1 MSATRLLRR
10 TLYWLLA
17 LPLVLLL
24 LGLLVAS
31 FAVSTETGFNGLL
44 ALAQRVLPGQLSYD
58 RASGRLLGPLRIEGL
73 RYQDGPLQV
82 ALVSSEFDWQPAELL
97 DGALTITR
105 LHVDGLELELPPGED
120 TPPSD
125 QPLELPDIRLP
136 LALTV
141 ADLQGR
147 NIQIRPAGAEPVQID
162 AITLKARTE
171 AESLRVEV
179 LDLRSPLGDV
189 RLDGQI
195 TPTGGYPLRVR
206 LDWRAP
212 VPEYGDF
219 KGTGELRGTLRDH
232 LELTQKITGAAAL
245 ELQGEVRQALTKEP
259 AWSAT
264 VKLEVADL
272 KPFVPDLAG
281 KPLAAQI
288 TAQGV
293 LARFQGQG
301 EIKATVPE
309 LGPATLRFTAAGD
322 DQAVRLNELKLT
334 TADHPLTLDAKGDL
348 QFAELR
354 FKASGQWRSLVWPL
368 TGPAQVESASGE
380 FAAEGTPKDYRFQLA
395 ADLQGPEIPKGRWT
409 LNGQG
414 SDQAVRAV
422 QWSGQTLEGTLEGT
436 VDATWAPAVSWK
448 ATLAGTGL
456 NPGAQWKEV
465 PGKLNLRLKS
475 DGGLDD
481 GKLRA
486 NLLLEELTG
495 TLSGQALRGSADV
508 SVLDQDLTIRTL
520 RLNAGPARLDAEGA
534 LAKRWDLRW
543 TLNAPELKSLVPG
556 LSGGVAST
564 GTLSGSR
571 DRPRVAA
578 NFTVRDL
585 RQGDTQI
592 QRLQGEA
599 DVDVGG
605 RDRSRLKLSGEGLVL
620 GGQRW
625 KSVTLDG
632 GGTPDAHEL
641 KAELSGDPGRFAL
654 ALAGKLQLP
663 ALTWQGRITQLTA
676 KDTLAG
682 TWNLEKTVAVQAA
695 ADKASLDS
703 ACLASAPTRLCLQ
716 GQWNGARGFN
726 GRVQLQNLQP
736 ERFKQFLPPGMKLT
750 TRIDAQAEASGDPN
764 GALQGKLNLDLAPG
778 TLQMLADGRTLRFT
792 LKGGALRAQT
802 DGRTATGQV
811 KLDLARTGQLQADA
825 QVRDP
830 FGAARVDGKIIA
842 AITDLGIISLFV
854 PQAQEVTGQLRAD
867 VNVSGALPKLVLR
880 GAIRLENAGAAI
892 PAAGIKLENLQF
904 AATSTGQGPLQLSGS
919 VRSKPGQL
927 QLSGEVEPLKPQLR
941 LNIKG
946 QDFQAYDTSDIRIR
960 LSPDLNLDIT
970 RELVRVEGQVTIPQA
985 YLSPGGVGDGPS
997 PVTSSEDVVIVN
1009 DRDGKAK
1016 PQAKGPALYVRVR
1029 VILGDDVQVVTPAF
1043 QGKLRGNLLVVETP
1057 ELAPRASGSA
1067 EIVAGT
1073 YKIYGTEIDI
1083 QRGRVLFSNSLLDN
1097 PGLDMRVARTFS
1109 SNLSDDTTVGAQVQG
1124 TLKKP
1129 RLTLFSNPSMPQSDI
1144 LSYLVLGRATQ
1155 GSGGESAMLFKAAS
1169 ALGLGGDSLAKGLG
1183 GAVGLDTV
1191 QLNTSTNG
1199 KNGKNGTDE
1208 EGTSLTL
1215 GKYLTPDL
1223 YVGYGVGLINAVNTI
1238 YIKYRLT
1245 KSLMFESD
1253 SSALGSGAD
1262 LIYSI
1267 ER

>member
-1 MSATRLLRR
+1 MNAVRLLRR
-10 TLYWLLA
+10 TLYWLLS
-17 LPLVLLL
+17 LPLILLL
-24 LGLLVAS
+24 LGLLVAG

-44 ALAQRVLPGQLSYD
+44 ALAQRVLPGQLSYE
-58 RASGRLLGPLRIEGL
+58 RASGRLLGPLRIERL

-82 ALVSSEFDWQPAELL
+82 ALASGEFDWQPAALF
-97 DGALTITR
+97 DGALTVTR
-105 LHVDGLELELPPGED
+105 LHVDGLELDLPPGED

-125 QPLELPDIRLP
+125 QPLELPDIQLP

-147 NIQIRPAGAEPVQID
+147 NIQIRPAGAEPIQID
-162 AITLKARTE
+162 TVTLKARTE
-171 AESLRVEV
+171 AESLLVEV
-179 LDLRSPLGDV
+179 LDLRSPLADV
-189 RLDGQI
+189 RLDGRI
-195 TPTGGYPLRVR
+195 TPTGGYPLHLR
-206 LDWRAP
+206 LDWRVP

-219 KGTGELRGTLRDH
+219 EGKANCAATLRDR
-232 LELTQKITGAAAL
+232 LELTQKISGAAAL
-245 ELQGEVRQALTKEP
+245 ELHGEVRQALTKEP

-264 VKLEVADL
+264 VKLDVADL

-281 KPLAAQI
+281 KPLTAQL

-293 LARFQGQG
+293 LARFEGQG

-322 DQAVRLNELKLT
+322 DQAVRLNELELT
-334 TADHPLTLDAKGDL
+334 AADRPLTLDAKGEL

-395 ADLQGPEIPKGRWT
+395 AELQGPEIPKGRWT

-422 QWSGQTLEGTLEGT
+422 QWSGQTLEGTLEGA
-436 VDATWAPAVSWK
+436 VDATWAPTVSWK
-448 ATLAGTGL
+448 ATLAGAGL

-475 DGGLDD
+475 DGGLDE

-486 NLLLEELTG
+486 NVLLEELTG
-495 TLSGQALRGSADV
+495 TLSGQPLRGSADV
-508 SVLDQDLTIRTL
+508 SLLDQDLTIKTL
-520 RLNAGPARLDAEGA
+520 RLNAGPARLEAEGT

-543 TLNAPELKSLVPG
+543 TLDAPELKSLIPG
-556 LSGGVAST
+556 LSGAVAST
-564 GTLSGSR
+564 GALSGSR
-571 DRPRVAA
+571 DRPRVVA
-578 NFTVRDL
+578 NFTVRNL

-599 DVDVGG
+599 DVDVSGG
-605 RDRSRLKLSGEGLVL
+605 DRSRLKLAGEGLVL

-625 KSVTLDG
+625 KSVTLEG

-641 KAELSGDPGRFAL
+641 KAELTGDPGRFAL

-663 ALTWQGRITQLTA
+663 TLAWQGRITQLTA

-682 TWNLEKTVAVQAA
+682 AWNLEKAVAVQASA
-695 ADKASLDS
+695 EKASLDS
-703 ACLASAPTRLCLQ
+703 ACLASTPTRLCLQ

-726 GRVQLQNLQP
+726 GRAQLQNLQP
-736 ERFKQFLPPGMKLT
+736 ERFKQFLPPGMNLA
-750 TRIDAQAEASGDPN
+750 TRIDVQAEASGDPN
-764 GALQGKLNLDLAPG
+764 GALQGKLNLDIAPG

-802 DGRTATGQV
+802 DGRTATGQI
-811 KLDLARTGQLQADA
+811 KLDLAQTGQLQADA

-842 AITDLGIISLFV
+842 AITDLGIISLFA

-985 YLSPGGVGDGPS
+985 YLSPGGAGDGPS
-997 PVTSSEDVVIVN
+997 AVASSEDVVIVN

-1016 PQAKGPALYVRVR
+1016 PQTRGPALYVQVR

-1043 QGKLRGNLLVVETP
+1043 QGRLRGNLLVVETP

-1083 QRGRVLFSNSLLDN
+1083 QRGRVLFSNSPLDN

-1109 SNLSDDTTVGAQVQG
+1109 SNLSDNTTVGAQIQG

-1144 LSYLVLGRATQ
+1144 LSYLVLGRSTQ

-1169 ALGLGGDSLAKGLG
+1169 ALGLGGDELAKGLG

-1191 QLNTSTNG
+1191 QLNTSANG
-1199 KNGKNGTDE
+1199 KNGKNGRPTR
-1208 EGTSLTL
+1208 
-1215 GKYLTPDL
+1215 K
-1223 YVGYGVGLINAVNTI
+1223 A
-1238 YIKYRLT
+1238 R
-1245 KSLMFESD
+1245 
-1253 SSALGSGAD
+1253 
-1262 LIYSI
+1262 
-1267 ER
+1267 R

>member
-1 MSATRLLRR
+1 MPILTIQGV
-10 TLYWLLA
+10 
-17 LPLVLLL
+17 P
-24 LGLLVAS
+24 G

-58 RASGRLLGPLRIEGL
+58 QASGRLLGPLRIEGL

-82 ALVSSEFDWQPAELL
+82 ALASGEFDWQPADLL

-105 LHVDGLELELPPGED
+105 LHVDGLELELPPGKD

-147 NIQIRPAGAEPVQID
+147 NLQIRPAGAKPIQID
-162 AITLKARTE
+162 AVTLKVRTE
-171 AESLRVEV
+171 AESLLVEV
-179 LDLRSPLGDV
+179 LDIRSPLADV

-195 TPTGGYPLRVR
+195 TPAGGYPLHVR

-212 VPEYGDF
+212 IPEYGDF
-219 KGTGELRGTLRDH
+219 KGMGELRGNLRDR
-232 LELTQKITGAAAL
+232 LELTQKISGAAAL
-245 ELQGEVRQALTKEP
+245 ELHGEIRQALTQEP

-281 KPLAAQI
+281 KPLTAQL

-293 LARFQGQG
+293 LAHFEGQG
-301 EIKATVPE
+301 EITATVPE
-309 LGPATLRFTAAGD
+309 LGPATLRFTAAGND
-322 DQAVRLNELKLT
+322 KTVRLNELKLT
-334 TADHPLTLDAKGDL
+334 AADRPLALDAKGEL
-348 QFAELR
+348 QFATLR

-380 FAAEGTPKDYRFQLA
+380 FAVEGTPKDYRFQLA
-395 ADLQGPEIPKGRWT
+395 AALQGPEIPKGRWT

-422 QWSGQTLEGTLEGT
+422 QWRGQTLEGTLEGT
-436 VDATWAPAVSWK
+436 VDAAWAPTVSWK

-475 DGGLDD
+475 DGGLDN

-486 NLLLEELTG
+486 NMLLEELTG
-495 TLSGQALRGSADV
+495 TLSGQALRGNADI
-508 SVLDQDLTIRTL
+508 SVLDQDLTIKTL
-520 RLNAGPARLDAEGA
+520 RLNAGPARLEAEGT

-564 GTLSGSR
+564 GALSGSR
-571 DRPRVAA
+571 DRPRVAT
-578 NFTVRDL
+578 NFTVRNL

-599 DVDVGG
+599 DIDIGG
-605 RDRSRLKLSGEGLVL
+605 GDRSRLKLSGEGLVL
-620 GGQRW
+620 GGQHW

-632 GGTPDAHEL
+632 GGTPDTHEL
-641 KAELSGDPGRFAL
+641 KAELSGDPGRFTL

-663 ALTWQGRITQLTA
+663 ALVWQGRITQLSA

-682 TWNLEKTVAVQAA
+682 TWNLEKAVAVQASA
-695 ADKASLDS
+695 EKASLDN
-703 ACLASAPTRLCLQ
+703 ACLASTPTRLCLQ

-726 GRVQLQNLQP
+726 GRVQLQELRP
-736 ERFKQFLPPGMKLT
+736 ERFKQFLPPGTKLT
-750 TRIDAQAEASGDPN
+750 TRIDAQAEANGGPN
-764 GALQGKLNLDLAPG
+764 GALQGKLNLDIAPG
-778 TLQMLADGRTLRFT
+778 TLQMVADGRTLRFT
-792 LKGGALRAQT
+792 LNGGNLRAQT
-802 DGRTATGQV
+802 DRRTATGQV
-811 KLDLARTGQLQADA
+811 KLDLAQTGQLQADA

-830 FGAARVDGKIIA
+830 FGVARVDGKIVA
-842 AITDLGIISLFV
+842 AITDLSLISLFA

-867 VNVSGALPKLVLR
+867 VSVTGTIPKLALR

-892 PAAGIKLENLQF
+892 PAAGIKLEDLQF
-904 AATSTGQGPLQLSGS
+904 AAISSGQGPLQLSGS
-919 VRSKPGQL
+919 LRSKPGQL
-927 QLSGEVEPLKPQLR
+927 QLSGEVDPLKPQLR

-946 QDFQAYDTSDIRIR
+946 QDFQVFDTSDIRIR
-960 LSPDLNLDIT
+960 LSPDLKLEVT
-970 RELVRVEGQVTIPQA
+970 RELVRIDGQVTIPQA

-997 PVTSSEDVVIVN
+997 PIASSEDVVIIN
-1009 DRDGKAK
+1009 DRDGKGK
-1016 PQAKGPALYVRVR
+1016 PQIRGPAIYAQVR

-1057 ELAPRASGSA
+1057 ELAPRGSGSA

-1083 QRGRVLFSNSLLDN
+1083 QRGRVLFSNSPLDN
-1097 PGLDMRVARTFS
+1097 PGLDMRAARTFS
-1109 SNLSDDTTVGAQVQG
+1109 SSLSDNTTVGAQVQG

-1129 RLTLFSNPSMPQSDI
+1129 RLTLFSDPSMPQSDI
-1144 LSYLVLGRATQ
+1144 LSYLVLGRAPQ

-1169 ALGLGGDSLAKGLG
+1169 ALGLGGDALAKGLG

-1191 QLNTSTNG
+1191 QLGTGTNG

-1245 KSLMFESD
+1245 KHLMFESD

-1262 LIYSI
+1262 LIYNI

>member
-17 LPLVLLL
+17 LPLILLL
-24 LGLLVAS
+24 LGLLVAG

-82 ALVSSEFDWQPAELL
+82 ALTNGELDWQPADLF

-105 LHVDGLELELPPGED
+105 LHVDGLDLALPPGKD

-141 ADLQGR
+141 ADLQGS
-147 NIQIRPAGAEPVQID
+147 NLQIRPAGAEPIQID
-162 AITLKARTE
+162 AVTLKTRTE
-171 AESLRVEV
+171 AEALLVEV
-179 LDLRSPLGDV
+179 LDLRSPLADV

-195 TPTGGYPLRVR
+195 TPTGDYPLHVR

-212 VPEYGDF
+212 VPNYGDF
-219 KGTGELRGTLRDH
+219 QGVGELRGTLRDH
-232 LELTQKITGAAAL
+232 LELTQKIAGAAAL
-245 ELQGEVRQALTKEP
+245 ELHGDVRQALTKEP
-259 AWSAT
+259 AWSTT
-264 VKLEVADL
+264 VKLEVTDL

-281 KPLAAQI
+281 KPLTAQI

-293 LARFQGQG
+293 LARFEGQG

-322 DQAVRLNELKLT
+322 DKAVKLSELKL
-334 TADHPLTLDAKGDL
+334 AAVDRPLALDAKGEL

-354 FKASGQWRSLVWPL
+354 FKASGQWRSLAWPL

-380 FAAEGTPKDYRFQLA
+380 FAAEGMPKDYRFQLA
-395 ADLQGPEIPKGRWT
+395 AELQGPEIPKGRWT

-436 VDATWAPAVSWK
+436 VDAAWAPAVNWK
-448 ATLAGTGL
+448 ATLAGTDL

-486 NLLLEELTG
+486 NVLLEELTG

-508 SVLDQDLTIRTL
+508 SVLDQDLTVKTL
-520 RLNAGPARLDAEGA
+520 RLNAGPARLEAEGT

-556 LSGGVAST
+556 VSGGVAST

-578 NFTVRDL
+578 NFTVRNL

-605 RDRSRLKLSGEGLVL
+605 SDRSRLKLSGEGLVL
-620 GGQRW
+620 GGQHW

-632 GGTPDAHEL
+632 GGTPNAHEL

-663 ALTWQGRITQLTA
+663 ALTWQGRITQLMA
-676 KDTLAG
+676 KDTPAG
-682 TWNLEKTVAVQAA
+682 TWNLEKAVAVQASA
-695 ADKASLDS
+695 EKASLDN
-703 ACLASAPTRLCLQ
+703 ACLASTPSRLCLQ

-726 GRVQLQNLQP
+726 GRVQLQELRP
-736 ERFKQFLPPGMKLT
+736 ERFKQFLPPGMNLT
-750 TRIDAQAEASGDPN
+750 TRIDAQAEVNGGPN
-764 GALQGKLNLDLAPG
+764 GALQGKLNLDIAPG
-778 TLQMLADGRTLRFT
+778 ALQMVTDGRTLRFT
-792 LKGGALRAQT
+792 LKSGKLRAQT
-802 DGRTATGQV
+802 DGRTATGQL
-811 KLDLARTGQLQADA
+811 KLDLAQTGQLQADA

-830 FGAARVDGKIIA
+830 FGAARVDGKIVA
-842 AITDLGIISLFV
+842 AITDLSLISLFA
-854 PQAQEVTGQLRAD
+854 PQVLEVKGQLRAD
-867 VNVSGALPKLVLR
+867 VNVTGTIPKLALR

-892 PAAGIKLENLQF
+892 PAAGIKLEDLQF
-904 AATSTGQGPLQLSGS
+904 AVTSSGQGPLQLSGS
-919 VRSKPGQL
+919 LRSKPGQL
-927 QLSGEVEPLKPQLR
+927 QLSGEVDPLKPQLQ

-946 QDFQAYDTSDIRIR
+946 QDFQAFDTSDIRVR
-960 LSPDLNLDIT
+960 LSPDLKLEVT
-970 RELVRVEGQVTIPQA
+970 RELVRVDGQVTIPQA
-985 YLSPGGVGDGPS
+985 YLNPGGVGGDGPS
-997 PVTSSEDVVIVN
+997 PIASSGDLTIVN
-1009 DRDGKAK
+1009 DRDGKTRA
-1016 PQAKGPALYVRVR
+1016 QAKGPAIHAQVR

-1043 QGKLRGNLLVVETP
+1043 KGKLRGNLLVMQTP
-1057 ELAPRASGSA
+1057 GLAPRGSGSA

-1073 YKIYGTEIDI
+1073 YKIYGTEINI
-1083 QRGRVLFSNSLLDN
+1083 QRGRVLFSNSPLDN
-1097 PGLDMRVARTFS
+1097 PGLDIRVAREFS
-1109 SNLSDDTTVGAQVQG
+1109 SGSSGNTTVGAQVQG
-1124 TLKKP
+1124 TLQRP
-1129 RLTLFSNPSMPQSDI
+1129 RLTLFSDPSMPQSDI
-1144 LSYLVLGRATQ
+1144 LSYLVLGRAPQ
-1155 GSGGESAMLFKAAS
+1155 GGGGESAMLFKAAS
-1169 ALGLGGDSLAKGLG
+1169 ALGLGGDALAKGLG
-1183 GAVGLDTV
+1183 STVGLDTV
-1191 QLNTSTNG
+1191 QLDTGTND
-1199 KNGKNGTDE
+1199 NNGTTE
-1208 EGTSLTL
+1208 ESTSLTL

-1223 YVGYGVGLINAVNTI
+1223 YVGYGVGLVNAVNTI

-1245 KSLMFESD
+1245 RRLMFESN
-1253 SSALGSGAD
+1253 SSALGYGVD
-1262 LIYSI
+1262 LIYNI

>member
-1 MSATRLLRR
+1 MSVARLLRR
-10 TLYWLLA
+10 TLYWLLS
-17 LPLVLLL
+17 LPLILLL
-24 LGLLVAS
+24 LGLLIAG
-31 FAVSTETGFNGLL
+31 FAVSTETGFNSLL

-58 RASGRLLGPLRIEGL
+58 QASGRLLGPLRIEGL
-73 RYQDGPLQV
+73 RYQDGPLRV
-82 ALVSSEFDWQPAELL
+82 ALASGEFDWQPADLF
-97 DGALTITR
+97 DAALNVTR
-105 LHVDGLELELPPGED
+105 LHVDGLELDLPPGED
-120 TPPSD
+120 TPPSN
-125 QPLELPDIRLP
+125 QPLELPDIQLP
-136 LALTV
+136 LALAV
-141 ADLQGR
+141 ADLHGR
-147 NIQIRPAGAEPVQID
+147 NIEIRPAGAEPVRID
-162 AITLKARTE
+162 AVTLKARTE
-171 AESLRVEV
+171 AETLLVEV
-179 LDLRSPLGDV
+179 LDVRSPLADV
-189 RLDGQI
+189 RLDGRI
-195 TPTGGYPLRVR
+195 APVGGYPLQIR

-219 KGTGELRGTLRDH
+219 KGTGELSGALRDR
-232 LELTQKITGAAAL
+232 LELTQKISGAAAL
-245 ELQGEVRQALTKEP
+245 ELRGEVRQALAKEP

-264 VKLEVADL
+264 VKLDVADL
-272 KPFVPDLAG
+272 KPFAPDLAG
-281 KPLAAQI
+281 KPLAARI
-288 TAQGV
+288 KAQGV
-293 LARFQGQG
+293 LTRFEGQG
-301 EIKATVPE
+301 EIQATLPE
-309 LGPATLRFTAAGD
+309 LGPATLRFSAAGD
-322 DQAVRLNELKLT
+322 DQAVRLDTLKLT
-334 TADHPLTLDAKGDL
+334 AADRPLALDAKGDL

-380 FAAEGTPKDYRFQLA
+380 FAAEGTPLDYRFRFA
-395 ADLQGPEIPKGRWT
+395 AELQGPEIPKGRWT
-409 LNGQG
+409 FDGQG
-414 SDQAVRAV
+414 SDQAVRAIR
-422 QWSGQTLEGTLEGT
+422 WSGQTLEGTLEGT
-436 VDATWAPAVSWK
+436 VDATWAPAVSWN
-448 ATLAGTGL
+448 ATLAGAGL

-475 DGGLDD
+475 DGGLDN

-486 NLLLEELTG
+486 NVLLEELAG
-495 TLSGQALRGSADV
+495 TLSGQSVRGSADV
-508 SVLDQDLTIRTL
+508 SVLDQDLTIKTL
-520 RLNAGPARLDAEGA
+520 RLNAGPARLEAEGV

-543 TLNAPELKSLVPG
+543 TLDAPELKSLLPG

-564 GTLSGSR
+564 GTLGGSR
-571 DRPRVAA
+571 DRPRVATR
-578 NFTVRDL
+578 FTVRNL

-592 QRLQGEA
+592 QSLQGEA

-605 RDRSRLKLSGEGLVL
+605 RDRSRLTLTGEGLVL

-663 ALTWQGRITQLTA
+663 ALAWQGRITQLTA

-682 TWNLEKTVAVQAA
+682 AWSLEKAVAVQAA
-695 ADKASLDS
+695 ADKASLDG
-703 ACLASAPTRLCLQ
+703 ACLVSAPTRLCLQ
-716 GQWNGARGFN
+716 GQWNGTRGFN
-726 GRVQLQNLQP
+726 GRARLQNLQP
-736 ERFKQFLPPGMKLT
+736 ERFKQFLPPGMNLT
-750 TRIDAQAEASGDPN
+750 TRIDAQAEANGGPN
-764 GALQGKLNLDLAPG
+764 GALQGKLNLDIAPG
-778 TLQMLADGRTLRFT
+778 ALQMLADGRTLRFT
-792 LKGGALRAQT
+792 LKGGTLRAQT
-802 DGRTATGQV
+802 DGRTATGQL
-811 KLDLARTGQLQADA
+811 KLDLAQTGQLQADA

-830 FGAARVDGKIIA
+830 LGAARVDGKIVA
-842 AITDLGIISLFV
+842 AITDLGIVSLFA

-867 VNVSGALPKLVLR
+867 VNVTGALPKLVLR

-941 LNIKG
+941 LSIKG

-970 RELVRVEGQVTIPQA
+970 RELVRVEGQVVIPQA

-997 PVTSSEDVVIVN
+997 PVASSEDVVIVN
-1009 DRDGKAK
+1009 DRDGKAN
-1016 PQAKGPALYVRVR
+1016 PQAKGPALHVRVR

-1043 QGKLRGNLLVVETP
+1043 QGKLRGNLLVVQTP
-1057 ELAPRASGSA
+1057 ELAPRGSGSA

-1083 QRGRVLFSNSLLDN
+1083 QRGRVLFSNSPLDN
-1097 PGLDMRVARTFS
+1097 PGLDIRVARTFNS
-1109 SNLSDDTTVGAQVQG
+1109 RLSDDTTVGAQVQG

-1129 RLTLFSNPSMPQSDI
+1129 RLTLFSDPSMPQGDI
-1144 LSYLVLGRATQ
+1144 LSYLVLGRAPQ
-1155 GSGGESAMLFKAAS
+1155 GGGGESAMLFKAAS
-1169 ALGLGGDSLAKGLG
+1169 ALGVGGDALAKGLG
-1183 GAVGLDTV
+1183 SAVGLDTV
-1191 QLNTSTNG
+1191 QLDTGN
-1199 KNGKNGTDE
+1199 NGKNGTDE

-1245 KSLMFESD
+1245 KRLMFESD
-1253 SSALGSGAD
+1253 SSVLGYGAD
-1262 LIYSI
+1262 LIYNI